1 MDNLI
6 QCEFCEIYINFDEYS
21 EHILECFENKSAFS
35 SLTSSIMTSLTSSIY
50 TDNNNESD
58 SDNDDNDD
66 DTEYEI
72 FRTMFNI
79 NVNNSNNFNF
89 YNPYQNLEDVKKP
102 VKNIDLVAPIVLYN
116 SIPEDTYCSI
126 CQDKISSN
134 PRKTLCNHYYCSD
147 CLIPW
152 LKINKTCPSCL
163 ADLENLNKEVEENK
177 EEENEEEEGDEEE
190 DEEENEEE
198 EGDEEEDEEENEEE
212 DEEKDEE
219 EDEEYEECNEY

>member
-6 QCEFCEIYINFDEYS
+6 QCEFCEIYVNFDEYA
-21 EHILECFENKSAFS
+21 EHILECFDNKSVFS

-50 TDNNNESD
+50 TDNND
-58 SDNDDNDD
+58 DNDDNDD
-66 DTEYEI
+66 NDNDTEDEI
-72 FRTMFNI
+72 FRTIFNI
-79 NVNNSNNFNF
+79 NININNSNNFNF

-102 VKNIDLVAPIVLYN
+102 VKNIDLVAPIVLYD

-163 ADLENLNKEVEENK
+163 SDLESLIEK
-177 EEENEEEEGDEEE
+177 EEIENTTKEEDEEQDEEQDEE
-190 DEEENEEE
+190 DEEE
-198 EGDEEEDEEENEEE
+198 EEEDEDE
-212 DEEKDEE
+212 DEEEE
-219 EDEEYEECNEY
+219 EEEEEYEDCNEY